1 MCEVHVASAIQVLAV
16 GGATVVENRDSRGW
30 RVVGRCAYVFV
41 VVSARALSGSAR
53 VQYHENRLEHV
64 RESIMEAAG
73 EIVVRRKLSVVLL
86 SLSRRKLRSLL
97 ASYRSCYCRD

>member
-73 EIVVRRKLSVVLL
+73 EIVVRRKLSVALL
-86 SLSRRKLRSLL
+86 SPSWRKLRSPL
-97 ASYRSCYCRD
+97 ASFRSCY